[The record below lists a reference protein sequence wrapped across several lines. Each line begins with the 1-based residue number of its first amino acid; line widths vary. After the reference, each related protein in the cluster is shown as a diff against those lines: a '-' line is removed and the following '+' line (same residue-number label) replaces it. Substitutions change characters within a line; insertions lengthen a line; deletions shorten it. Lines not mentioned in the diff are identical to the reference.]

1 MAFNGNTKEPL
12 RWAVYDDGLRI
23 YYKAA
28 LIVVIENDE
37 LHHLSA
43 EILNLLRWKHGK
55 GAKKKPCRSRAKLTQ
70 GKVSLFFRLFRLF
83 FG

>member
-28 LIVVIENDE
+28 LIGVIENDE

-55 GAKKKPCRSRAKLTQ
+55 GAKKSPAEA
-70 GKVSLFFRLFRLF
+70 GKS
-83 FG
+83 

>member
-28 LIVVIENDE
+28 LIGVIENDE

-43 EILNLLRWKHGK
+43 EILNLLRCKLGK
-55 GAKKKPCRSRAKLTQ
+55 GAKKSPAEAGQVNLKER
-70 GKVSLFFRLFRLF
+70 
-83 FG
+83 